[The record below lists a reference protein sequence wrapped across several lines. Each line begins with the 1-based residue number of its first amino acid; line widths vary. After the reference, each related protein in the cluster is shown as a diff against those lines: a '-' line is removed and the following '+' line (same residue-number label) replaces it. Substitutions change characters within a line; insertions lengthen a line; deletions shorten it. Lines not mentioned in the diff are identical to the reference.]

1 MAAVSRLDTCPL
13 CLSQIP
19 RWGCECPRCR
29 YHPDRYNRAQDD
41 VAMIFRLG
49 AEDRSDP
56 PETTA
61 APAATQS
68 ASPSGWF
75 NRLWK

>member
-1 MAAVSRLDTCPL
+1 MSRLDCCPL
-13 CLSQIP
+13 CLTEIP

-49 AEDRSDP
+49 AEDR
-56 PETTA
+56 A
-61 APAATQS
+61 APPVAAPTPPHTH
-68 ASPSGWF
+68 AGWF
-75 NRLWK
+75 DWLWR